1 VAALYSQLDV
11 PVVPC
16 ALNSGLYWGRRRFAK
31 RPGTIVLEFLPPIA
45 PGKPRKVFLAELE
58 QAIEGRSR
66 ALAQAGAPENQAGPK
81 PLPQK

>member
-1 VAALYSQLDV
+1 VAALYGQLDV

-16 ALNSGLYWGRRRFAK
+16 ALNSGLFWGRRRFAK

-45 PGKPRKVFLAELE
+45 PGKPRKAFLAELE

-66 ALAQAGAPENQAGPK
+66 ALAQAGAPESRGGPG